1 MRSKSKRLRE
11 FERKEKSRNLC
22 NSYLSPVLALSLP
35 RAQFEFEK
43 RWRAFIMFF
52 PIFSHFAC
60 NCALLLV
67 VAASDSIYR
76 QGMHRGG
83 FSRKCLFPCTVVLLL
98 LLCKFFCA
106 KPEVQFPKSEPESC
120 FNLQILY
127 SPTHQPFL
135 GRLE

>member
-35 RAQFEFEK
+35 GAQFEFEK
-43 RWRAFIMFF
+43 RWRALIMFF

-60 NCALLLV
+60 NCALLV
-67 VAASDSIYR
+67 VTASDSIYR
-76 QGMHRGG
+76 QRMHRGG
-83 FSRKCLFPCTVVLLL
+83 FFQEASFPCTVVLLL

-106 KPEVQFPKSEPESC
+106 KPEFQFPKSEPRVVSI
-120 FNLQILY
+120 FKFSIHQHTNL
-127 SPTHQPFL
+127 FL
-135 GRLE
+135 GQSE